1 MLAFK
6 EWRHSTGALSGSRK
20 NKVRWMWWCTL
31 TPTADG
37 LSSPCSAWLAPALLL
52 TDTGAAGSLR
62 HVRQQLCSCFNCFI
76 RIGVLCAYAANQ
88 NLSSQVKN
96 VRRLVNSNMRDLHTF
111 ANDTPM
117 VRQKVSIWNTMLHK
131 ELGWSIIDGSVKNF
145 PYISGWQTRGYTC
158 ESVCI
163 SFLFSLLKLGFLV
176 MLTLCNP
183 FTWEKRI
190 FSTFVH
196 ATPAKLLLKRLFSY
210 GEISPTISLTLVG
223 GICWRKLQPDS
234 QVDQ

>member
-1 MLAFK
+1 MAC
-6 EWRHSTGALSGSRK
+6 HH
-20 NKVRWMWWCTL
+20 
-31 TPTADG
+31 
-37 LSSPCSAWLAPALLL
+37 PALHGSPLPYSWL
-52 TDTGAAGSLR
+52 TQGQQGHSDMSDS
-62 HVRQQLCSCFNCFI
+62 RQITCLCSCFHCFI

-131 ELGWSIIDGSVKNF
+131 ELGWSIIDGSVTNF
-145 PYISGWQTRGYTC
+145 PWGYTC

-163 SFLFSLLKLGFLV
+163 LFLFSLLKLAFLV
-176 MLTLCNP
+176 MLALCNP
-183 FTWEKRI
+183 FTREKRI
-190 FSTFVH
+190 FSPFVH

-210 GEISPTISLTLVG
+210 GEISPTIILTLMG
-223 GICWRKLQPDS
+223 GIAEETNSNQILKWINEI
-234 QVDQ
+234 V